1 MRVDE
6 LQIGEIYKISNDD
19 RVRLVMT
26 EVEHEHDK
34 FLKFDYAAL
43 PKDPAEKIFPND
55 NTPLISQLGLEP
67 LVYIGTKPSRI
78 NTCDPVEAAHVFAST
93 VGEHFCILG
102 RHIKYIF
109 PFTFQEPCL

>member
-26 EVEHEHDK
+26 EVEHDNDK
-34 FLKFDYAAL
+34 FLKFDYTAP

-55 NTPLISQLGLEP
+55 SAPLIAQLGLEP

-78 NTCDPVEAAHVFAST
+78 NTYNPIEAAHVFAST

-109 PFTFQEPCL
+109 PFTFQESSL